1 MTTRFKSF
9 QRVAVSIVAAFVLS
23 TALLSAVVTLAP
35 IA

>member
-1 MTTRFKSF
+1 MTTRFESF